1 MHLLWKFAASTTT
14 FLLSAIL
21 PASAQTPD
29 TTPLS
34 KQVANLEETLARDEK
49 TLNDWANLA
58 RYREANAALTAPG
71 KDESRV
77 VFMGDSITDMWAQP
91 QFGGFFPGK
100 PYVDR
105 SISGQTTPQMLIRF
119 RPDVLALQPA

>member
-49 TLNDWANLA
+49 NVKWLGESGPLPRSECGPHGSWQGRIERGLHGRFDH
-58 RYREANAALTAPG
+58 RHVGAAAIWRLL
-71 KDESRV
+71 SRQ
-77 VFMGDSITDMWAQP
+77 A
-91 QFGGFFPGK
+91 
-100 PYVDR
+100 
-105 SISGQTTPQMLIRF
+105 IR
-119 RPDVLALQPA
+119 